1 MTASS
6 DLNQGPAFS
15 DGPSR
20 PAARPFFRSRTNR
33 VFAGVCGGIAEH
45 FSADPFAVRLLTALI
60 AVFTGVFPVLF
71 LYLFAA
77 IFLPVKVDGE
87 TGGGGAAGVAVS
99 PGQAG
104 LLMGLLLVAIGCLAL
119 ANEIFRIDWA
129 LLWPLALVG
138 LGAALVV
145 GAQRR

>member
-20 PAARPFFRSRTNR
+20 PAARPFYRSRTNR

-45 FSADPFAVRLLTALI
+45 FSADPFAVRLLTVLI
-60 AVFTGVFPVLF
+60 AVFTGVFPVVF
-71 LYLFAA
+71 LYLVAA
-77 IFLPVKVDGE
+77 IFLPVEV
-87 TGGGGAAGVAVS
+87 GGVAQGAAAGVTVS
-99 PGQAG
+99 PGQGG
-104 LLMGLLLVAIGCLAL
+104 LLIGLLLVAFGCLAL
-119 ANEIFRIDWA
+119 ANEVFRIDWA
-129 LLWPLALVG
+129 LLWPVALVG

>member
-20 PAARPFFRSRTNR
+20 PVARPFYRSRTNR

-45 FSADPFAVRLLTALI
+45 FSADPFAVRLLTVLI

-77 IFLPVKVDGE
+77 IFLPVTIDGE
-87 TGGGGAAGVAVS
+87 TGGATAGVAVS

-104 LLMGLLLVAIGCLAL
+104 LLMGLLLVGIGCLAL